1 MDISKIIDNARQQRK
16 KALEI
21 FYEDSCNII
30 EYQSVKDPVTKQ
42 TIKQEV
48 TIYNNQPCNLT
59 YSTTLDH
66 AISTGIATSAT
77 QTPLLIISS
86 DINIKAGSK
95 IVVTKKSKTV
105 NLNSVLTTAY
115 KNSSRPAI
123 YSVHQEIE
131 LELFTSWT

>member
-1 MDISKIIDNARQQRK
+1 MDISKIIANARQQRK

-21 FYEDSCNII
+21 FYEDVCNII

-42 TIKQEV
+42 TIKKEV

-66 AISTGIATSAT
+66 AISTGAATTAT

-86 DINIKAGSK
+86 DITIKAGSK

-105 NLNSVLTTAY
+105 NSDSTLTTAY
-115 KNSSRPAI
+115 KNSSKPAI

>member
-1 MDISKIIDNARQQRK
+1 MIDNARQQRK

-21 FYEDSCNII
+21 FYEDVCNII

-48 TIYNNQPCNLT
+48 SIYTNQPCNLT

-66 AISTGIATSAT
+66 AISTGTATTAT

-86 DINIKAGSK
+86 DITIKAGSK

-115 KNSSRPAI
+115 KNSSKPAI